1 MEIQKTKAGLN
12 SSGFFKAFNKK
23 QAERFVWLIPNVDTK
38 EVIRISD
45 ENNFSLP
52 IASILYSRGFRSI
65 KEINSFI
72 FSSFRSDV
80 HDPKLFKDAE
90 VAANRLMHAIK
101 NKEKILIFGDYD
113 VDGIT
118 STSLLLLAFLPLK
131 ANINFYLP
139 NRIKDG
145 YGLSERIVKKA
156 VDNNYKLIITV
167 DNGITAFDAA
177 SLAKKLG
184 IDLIITDHHRPN
196 GKLPEALAIID
207 SNQDDCAY
215 PYKELAGVGTIFKIV
230 SLIYNEFK
238 KELPDKIYELLMLGT
253 VADVALLTGENR
265 YWVKYGLS
273 KINKKRSFAVS
284 VLAQNG
290 GLVKSKF
297 DSRDIGFML
306 APQLNALGRL
316 DDPRSAVQFLIGS
329 DSQKIEE
336 IGLKLKQI
344 NEERKKIDRAIYL
357 DMETAIFDKRIN
369 LEKENI
375 IIAASKDWPAGV
387 IGLVAGKLTQN
398 YGKPTILLHL
408 GPDGLLKG
416 SCRSIPE
423 FNIFNALQKCSDLL
437 IHFGGHSFAA
447 GLKLHKKNLPEFKAR
462 LEEIILQEVDQKD
475 LVPKIKIDGFL
486 GLMDLK
492 YSFLSELELLEPFGN
507 GNEQPVFIIKNV
519 NLQGPVQILKE
530 KHVKCNIF
538 ADGIIKPVIFF
549 NRPELYSYFD
559 KNKDKSFDLAAYVSK
574 NEWNDKINIELQGVD
589 VCLSGDYL

>member
-1 MEIQKTKAGLN
+1 MNKDKLKAGLL
-12 SSGFFKAFNKK
+12 KAGLFQGFNKI
-23 QAERFVWLIPNVDTK
+23 QGERFVWNIPEINK
-38 EVIRISD
+38 SEVERISN

-52 IASILYSRGFRSI
+52 TASVLYTRGLI
-65 KEINSFI
+65 TKKDIGSFI
-72 FSSFRSDV
+72 FTSKEDNVFDS
-80 HDPKLFKDAE
+80 KLLKDAE
-90 VAANRLMHAIK
+90 LAAKRLIDAIN

-118 STSLLLLAFLPLK
+118 STSLLLLALLPLK

-156 VDNNYKLIITV
+156 AQNNYKLIITV

-177 SLAKKLG
+177 NLAKELLV
-184 IDLIITDHHRPN
+184 DLIITDHHRPN
-196 GKLPEALAIID
+196 GPIPEAFAIID
-207 SNQDDCAY
+207 SNQSDCLY

-230 SLIYNEFK
+230 SIIYSELQ

-265 YWVKYGLS
+265 YWVKYGLN

-284 VLAQNG
+284 VLAQNS
-290 GLVKSKF
+290 GLNKNKI

-329 DSQKIEE
+329 QSDKIEE

-357 DMETAIFDKRIN
+357 DVETAIFDKKIN
-369 LEKENI
+369 LEKENV

-398 YGKPTILLHL
+398 YGKPAILLHL
-408 GPDGLLKG
+408 DSDGLLKG

-437 IHFGGHSFAA
+437 IQFGGHSFAA
-447 GLKLHKKNLPEFKAR
+447 GLKLHKKNLPEFKSR
-462 LEEIILQEVDQKD
+462 LEKIILEEVDQKD

-486 GLMDLK
+486 DLPDLK

-507 GNEQPVFIIKNV
+507 GNEQPIFIIKNV
-519 NLQGPVQILKE
+519 TLQGDAQILKE
-530 KHVKCNIF
+530 KHVKCNVF
-538 ADGIIKPVIFF
+538 ADGVIKPVIFF
-549 NRPELYSYFD
+549 NRPELYYYLN
-559 KNKDKSFDLAAYVSK
+559 KNKEKYFNLAAYVSK
-574 NEWNDKINIELQGVD
+574 NEWNDKISIELQGVD
-589 VCLSGDYL
+589 VSLPGDFL